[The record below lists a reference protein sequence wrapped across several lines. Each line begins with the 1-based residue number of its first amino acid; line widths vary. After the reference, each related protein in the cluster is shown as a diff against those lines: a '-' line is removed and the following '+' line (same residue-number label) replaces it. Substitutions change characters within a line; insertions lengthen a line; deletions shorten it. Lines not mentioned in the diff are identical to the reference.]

1 MEVDDQMWQ
10 PLIAGSNWKK
20 KECIL
25 SAVHNSRFKALWV
38 VKIRQQMQ
46 QSHMSKPSVTVG
58 RNNFLLSFWLQMTEI
73 LQNTQ
78 F

>member
-10 PLIAGSNWKK
+10 PLIAGSNWK

-38 VKIRQQMQ
+38 VKIREQIQ
-46 QSHMSKPSVTVG
+46 QSHMSKPSVMVG

>member
-10 PLIAGSNWKK
+10 PLIAGSNWK

-38 VKIRQQMQ
+38 VKIREQIQQALSDGGEEQ
-46 QSHMSKPSVTVG
+46 LPFVLLITDD
-58 RNNFLLSFWLQMTEI
+58 RNFTKYPVLSL
-73 LQNTQ
+73 
-78 F
+78 